1 MLSGFTVTILSGILL
16 PSHFHRPV
24 MADRLIGGGE
34 IGHGPCENV
43 MGLLKYKA
51 SKSITIMHDV
61 VICFYI
67 LGLHIKTHLSCLFLI
82 Q

>member
-1 MLSGFTVTILSGILL
+1 
-16 PSHFHRPV
+16 
-24 MADRLIGGGE
+24 MADRLIGGG
-34 IGHGPCENV
+34 ISHGPCENI

-51 SKSITIMHDV
+51 SKSITITHDV